1 MDNIIVTLVILTIVA
16 LAGYYIYSKKKKGV
30 KCIGCPDSDQCSGVC
45 GSCSGCCNGCP
56 VPKDPSHL

>member
-30 KCIGCPDSDQCSGVC
+30 KCIGCP
-45 GSCSGCCNGCP
+45 
-56 VPKDPSHL
+56 VPKDTSHL

>member
-45 GSCSGCCNGCP
+45 GSCSGCRNGCP
-56 VPKDPSHL
+56 VPKDTSHL